1 MYYLIVNSLLFNA
14 MNTSD
19 QTVKL
24 EGLID
29 KFEHLKKDLIP
40 TEEEL
45 NAELA
50 KVRLQILD
58 RARARTSFTGDP
70 LKDLS
75 IFKFGKEF
83 KDNYEQLVQLREM
96 LKNAVNEFILIHDTS
111 YNLLINELNE
121 RDRCYIPFRVAA
133 LGIIDSNP
141 LEAGYEYDIAGDKYY
156 LKLRFQRGEY
166 IRELDVKEEGKLD
179 KWLNIIPT
187 FRGRGDSYAE
197 TIEPLTLVMP
207 GEDYKSSDDYVRHL
221 YTEGEWE
228 VKPKPKKPYWRMAPD
243 KFDTAIVKIGSK
255 PAIEIIE
262 KQEFPEREYKAFA
275 LYIGNEEIRIRS
287 GLDLKELNTL
297 QKIYDKMTSTKGGP
311 IARSIIF

>member
-1 MYYLIVNSLLFNA
+1 

-19 QTVKL
+19 ETLKL
-24 EGLID
+24 EELID
-29 KFEHLKKDLIP
+29 KFKHLKIDLIP
-40 TEEEL
+40 TEEKL

-83 KDNYEQLVQLREM
+83 KDNYDQIVHLREM

-133 LGIIDSNP
+133 LGIINSNP
-141 LEAGYEYDIAGDKYY
+141 LEVGYEYDITGDKYY
-156 LKLRFQRGEY
+156 FKLRFQNGAY
-166 IRELDVKEEGKLD
+166 IRELDVEEGGKLD

-187 FRGRGDSYAE
+187 FRGRGESYTE
-197 TIEPLTLVMP
+197 NPEPLTLVTP
-207 GEDYKSSDDYVRHL
+207 GEDYKSSDDYIRHL
-221 YTEGEWE
+221 YIEGEWE
-228 VKPKPKKPYWRMAPD
+228 AKTNP
-243 KFDTAIVKIGSK
+243 
-255 PAIEIIE
+255 
-262 KQEFPEREYKAFA
+262 
-275 LYIGNEEIRIRS
+275 
-287 GLDLKELNTL
+287 
-297 QKIYDKMTSTKGGP
+297 
-311 IARSIIF
+311 